1 MTRGFLPA
9 LLLSTMLALTASR
22 GVHAASPETSA
33 AGDVKRGEY
42 VVAIGSCNDCHGMG
56 GRIGRP
62 TPACFPVRMA
72 STNIASVHLPRPDA
86 SSGVRLIA

>member
-42 VVAIGSCNDCHGMG
+42 VVAIGSCNDCHTPLKMG
-56 GRIGRP
+56 PKGPSRISLAGCP
-62 TPACFPVRMA
+62 D
-72 STNIASVHLPRPDA
+72 ILPRW
-86 SSGVRLIA
+86 